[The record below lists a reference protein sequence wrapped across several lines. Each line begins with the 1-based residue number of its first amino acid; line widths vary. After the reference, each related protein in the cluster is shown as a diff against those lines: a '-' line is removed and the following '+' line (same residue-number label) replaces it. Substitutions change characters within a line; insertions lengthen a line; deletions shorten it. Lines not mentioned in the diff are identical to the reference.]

1 MTLWRLFGIGI
12 IFLCT
17 AIGWVILGAT
27 VVDRTDQFDYRLEQE
42 VQKLWGG
49 KHVQQAPSVWY
60 EVQRSVSREVE
71 ERDSN
76 GKLVTKTITEQ
87 VVDKVPVPLTRSRI
101 DVAIDLAHRRKGLL
115 WYDTYAVAF
124 AAQYAVANPTPESRT
139 LFVNF
144 AFPSSEAIYDGFKFA
159 VAGKPA
165 RASDLSGVVS
175 TIELPP
181 GGTAPIEV
189 AYQSRGLDVWHY
201 GFGTG
206 VSQITDFELIAHT
219 GDAAIDFPAGSMSP
233 TTRADGT
240 STWKFDNLVAGHD
253 IAIDLPSKTNPGPL
267 AARIAFFAPV
277 GLLFFFTVMVILGVL
292 RGRSLHPMNYF
303 FLAAGFFAFHLLF
316 AYLVDHLDV
325 HVAFGLAALVS
336 IALVI
341 SYLRLVAGRLFVVVE
356 AAIAQTVFLVLFSYA
371 FFFEGYTGLTVT
383 AGAVITLFV
392 LMQVTGRVEWATVFA
407 RKPRPPMPPM
417 PMPPMQ
423 MPPMQM
429 PPMPPAPQR

>member
-1 MTLWRLFGIGI
+1 MTSWRLFGIAI
-12 IFLCT
+12 IFTCT
-17 AIGWVILGAT
+17 AIAWVVLGAT
-27 VVDRTDQFDYRLEQE
+27 VVDRTDEFDSRLESE

-49 KHVQQAPSVWY
+49 KHVQQAPTVWY
-60 EVQRSVSREVE
+60 EVPRQASREVQE
-71 ERDSN
+71 VDAA

-87 VVDKVPVPLTRSRI
+87 VIDKIPVPLTRSRI
-101 DVAIDLAHRRKGLL
+101 DVALDLDHRRKGLL
-115 WYDTYAVAF
+115 WYDTYGVAF
-124 AAQYAVANPTPESRT
+124 DAHYAVANPTPEHRT
-139 LFVNF
+139 LHVRF
-144 AFPSSEAIYDGFKFA
+144 AFPSSEAIYDGFRFA
-159 VAGKPA
+159 VANRPA
-165 RASDLSGVVS
+165 RATDLSAVVS
-175 TIELPP
+175 TVELAP
-181 GGTAPIEV
+181 GASAPIDV

-201 GFGTG
+201 AFGDG
-206 VSQITDFELIAHT
+206 VSQITDFELIART

-233 TTRADGT
+233 TTRDDGAA
-240 STWKFDNLVAGHD
+240 TWRFDSLVAGHD
-253 IAIDLPSKTNPGPL
+253 IAVDLPAKTNPGPL

-316 AYLVDHLDV
+316 AYLVDHVDIHL
-325 HVAFGLAALVS
+325 AFGLSAVTS
-336 IALVI
+336 IALVV

-407 RKPRPPMPPM
+407 RQRRPGPLPPMAPMPP
-417 PMPPMQ
+417 
-423 MPPMQM
+423 
-429 PPMPPAPQR
+429 PPAP

>member
-1 MTLWRLFGIGI
+1 MTLWRIFGIGI
-12 IFLCT
+12 IFFCT
-17 AIGWVILGAT
+17 TIGWVILGAT

-49 KHVQQAPSVWY
+49 KHVQHAPSVWY
-60 EVQRSVSREVE
+60 EVPRTTSREVE
-71 ERDSN
+71 ERDAT
-76 GKLVTKTITEQ
+76 GKTITKTITEQ
-87 VVDKVPVPLTRSRI
+87 VIDKVAVPLTRSRI
-101 DVAIDLAHRRKGLL
+101 DVGLDLDHRRKGLL

-124 AAQYAVANPTPESRT
+124 AAQYAVTNPTTEPRK
-139 LFVNF
+139 LVINF
-144 AFPSSEAIYDGFKFA
+144 AFPSSEAIYDGFRFA
-159 VAGKPA
+159 VAGTPA
-165 RASDLSGVVS
+165 RATDLSGVT
-175 TIELPP
+175 TIVELAP
-181 GGTAPIEV
+181 GASAPIEV
-189 AYQSRGLDVWHY
+189 AYQSRGLDAWHY
-201 GFGTG
+201 NFGTG
-206 VSQITDFELIAHT
+206 VSQVTDFELIAHT
-219 GDAAIDFPAGSMSP
+219 GGAAIDFPAGSMSP
-233 TTRADGT
+233 TTRADGA
-240 STWKFDNLVAGHD
+240 STWRFDNLVAGHD

-267 AARIAFFAPV
+267 AVRISFFAPV

-316 AYLVDHLDV
+316 AYLVDHIDV

-336 IALVI
+336 IGLVI

-407 RKPRPPMPPM
+407 RKPRPPMPMPM
-417 PMPPMQ
+417 PMPP
-423 MPPMQM
+423 
-429 PPMPPAPQR
+429 AP